1 MIFNRP
7 AEFRD
12 RQAAGMQLAKALQ
25 HLAPD
30 NPLVLALPRGG
41 VPVAAEV
48 ARALDADLDL
58 LFVRKLGAPGHAELG
73 IGAIVDGA
81 NPQIIL
87 NEDLVRQLAPGAAYI
102 DAEVRRQL
110 AEIDRRRQ
118 RYMGERLPTPIANRV
133 VIVVD
138 DGIATGGTVKAAL
151 AALHRSGASRIV
163 LAVPVA
169 PADSIAALRNDC
181 DEIVCL
187 AQPAPFYAVGAHYAN
202 FDQTTDDEVVRL
214 LENARAI

>member
-1 MIFNRP
+1 MFP
-7 AEFRD
+7 AHAEFRD
-12 RQAAGMQLAKALQ
+12 RQDAGLRLARALR
-25 HLAPD
+25 HLPLG

-48 ARALDADLDL
+48 ARALNADLDL
-58 LFVRKLGAPGHAELG
+58 LFVRKLGAPGNPELG

-81 NPQIIL
+81 HPQIVL

-118 RYMGERLPTPIANRV
+118 RYMGQTLPIPIAGRT

-138 DGIATGGTVKAAL
+138 DGIATGGTVRAAL
-151 AALHRSGASRIV
+151 AALHMAGASRIV

-169 PADSIAALRNDC
+169 PAEAIDALRGDC
-181 DEIVCL
+181 DEIICL
-187 AQPAPFYAVGAHYAN
+187 AQPTPFYAVGAHYAN
-202 FDQTTDDEVVRL
+202 FEQTSDDEVVRL
-214 LENARAI
+214 LDGARAI